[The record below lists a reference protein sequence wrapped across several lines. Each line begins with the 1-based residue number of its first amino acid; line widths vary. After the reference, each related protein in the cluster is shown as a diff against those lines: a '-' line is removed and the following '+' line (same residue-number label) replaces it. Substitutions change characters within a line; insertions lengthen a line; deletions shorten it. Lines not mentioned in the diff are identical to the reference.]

1 MRLLGVMGVLCFA
14 AVPAYGAAVPLDFD
28 IVAGSLTIDTS
39 PDGIASPD
47 PVTALVDGTFGMVI
61 YASDG
66 HIGESDTFI
75 LTGSHMGN
83 SEALELSLMGLATA
97 KVGIQS
103 AVFKDF
109 APVAPGHIGPGGIGV
124 IETDSYLEL
133 VVIVTGLLNTTLDT
147 RMWAG
152 EPLPYIVSITTS
164 AEVTDIVTVAIGGT
178 FGFEIGV
185 TAITQTL
192 TLDLIVDIVGTAHY
206 PPEPA
211 LGGLCALGV
220 AGAGTWLRRRRQ
232 SR

>member
-1 MRLLGVMGVLCFA
+1 MRLLGVLGVLCLA
-14 AVPAYGAAVPLDFD
+14 ATPVMGAAMDLDFD
-28 IVAGSLTIDTS
+28 VVAGSLTIDTS

-83 SEALELSLMGLATA
+83 SEGLELSLMGLATA
-97 KVGIQS
+97 KVASGS

-109 APVAPGHIGPGGIGV
+109 AAVVPGHIGPGGVGV
-124 IETDSYLEL
+124 LETDAYLEL
-133 VVIVTGLLNTTLDT
+133 VVVVSGLLNTTLDT

-152 EPLPYIVSITTS
+152 EPLPYAITITTS
-164 AEVTDIVTVAIGGT
+164 GVGTDIVTVNIHGT

-192 TLDLIVDIVGTAHY
+192 TLDLIVDIVGTAHVV
-206 PPEPA
+206 PDPA
-211 LGGLCALGV
+211 LGGFTALGL
-220 AGAGTWLRRRRQ
+220 AGAGAWLRRRR
-232 SR
+232 

>member
-14 AVPAYGAAVPLDFD
+14 AVPVYGAPMVLDFD
-28 IVAGSLTIDTS
+28 IIAGSLTIDTS

-47 PVTALVDGTFGMVI
+47 PVTALVDGTFGMVV

-83 SEALELSLMGLATA
+83 SEALELTLMGLATA

-109 APVAPGHIGPGGIGV
+109 AAVVPGHIGPGGVGV
-124 IETDSYLEL
+124 LETDAYLEL

-152 EPLPYIVSITTS
+152 EPLPYMISITTS
-164 AEVTDIVTVAIGGT
+164 VEYTDIVTVQIGGQ

-192 TLDLIVDIVGTAHY
+192 TLDLIVDIVGTAHVV
-206 PPEPA
+206 PDPA
-211 LGGLCALGV
+211 LGGFTALGL
-220 AGAGTWLRRRRQ
+220 AGAGAWLRRRR
-232 SR
+232 

>member
-1 MRLLGVMGVLCFA
+1 MRLLGVMGVLCLA
-14 AVPAYGAAVPLDFD
+14 ATPVMGAAMDLDFD
-28 IVAGSLTIDTS
+28 VVAGSLTIDTS

-83 SEALELSLMGLATA
+83 SEGLELSLMGLATA

-109 APVAPGHIGPGGIGV
+109 APVAPGHIGPGGVGV
-124 IETDSYLEL
+124 LETDAYLEL
-133 VVIVTGLLNTTLDT
+133 VVVVSGLLNTTLDT

-152 EPLPYIVSITTS
+152 EPLPYIVTISTS
-164 AEVTDIVTVAIGGT
+164 GVATDIVTVNILGT

-192 TLDLIVDIVGTAHY
+192 TLDLIVDIVGTAHVV
-206 PPEPA
+206 PDPA
-211 LGGLCALGV
+211 LGGFTALGL
-220 AGAGTWLRRRRQ
+220 AGAGAWLRRRR
-232 SR
+232 